1 MMNAVVCAKARILTH
16 NRAMRRLLIVGCGD
30 VTLRAIPLL
39 KKSYQVFALMR
50 DPAKRA

>member
-39 KKSYQVFALMR
+39 RKSYQVFALMR